1 MAHSTFSAVF
11 EMILIK
17 AIFHNGHCE
26 KFSILG
32 IPMNII
38 KSHEQN
44 INSNLILIIDE
55 YLDGS
60 AITIGL
66 STSPG
71 PDWLKDVVSKIG
83 LRLKVHNALR
93 TLYNE
98 SQVSKF

>member
-1 MAHSTFSAVF
+1 
-11 EMILIK
+11 
-17 AIFHNGHCE
+17 
-26 KFSILG
+26 
-32 IPMNII
+32 MNII
-38 KSHEQN
+38 TSHEQN

-55 YLDGS
+55 YLDRS
-60 AITIGL
+60 VGL

-71 PDWLKDVVSKIG
+71 PDWLKDVVSKVG

>member
-1 MAHSTFSAVF
+1 
-11 EMILIK
+11 
-17 AIFHNGHCE
+17 
-26 KFSILG
+26 
-32 IPMNII
+32 MNII
-38 KSHEQN
+38 TSHEQN

-60 AITIGL
+60 VGL

-71 PDWLKDVVSKIG
+71 PDWLKDVVSKVG

>member
-1 MAHSTFSAVF
+1 
-11 EMILIK
+11 
-17 AIFHNGHCE
+17 
-26 KFSILG
+26 
-32 IPMNII
+32 MNII
-38 KSHEQN
+38 TSHEQN

-71 PDWLKDVVSKIG
+71 PDWLKDVVSKVG